1 MHHLNQNPWTS
12 SKTQNSKLAASSIH
26 SPSTHSILFF
36 STDQGQCEVGHFGL
50 TALAPT
56 QNISL
61 GLWALDSWMLPT
73 LQEEVMWWWG
83 WGARKKSGLRELKT
97 KPSMW
102 LVVWTEAK
110 ARTEGRRRG
119 RTEREEG
126 GRGPSGGGH
135 EDARSAGRLGADSQ
149 HVCVSILLYTCPCR
163 CVFICPLRCTC
174 VFWGKC
180 IIAPMGMNAC
190 CPSMCHVWCF
200 QNVMALDLVCRR
212 EQPVRGWFWI
222 TLFSRKF
229 NYVIESMKSS
239 ITIFA
244 LHFIYRLSGQMDME
258 RARRAAS
265 VTFGAPICLAFL
277 FFF

>member
-50 TALAPT
+50 TVLAPT

-126 GRGPSGGGH
+126 GRDGGLPS
-135 EDARSAGRLGADSQ
+135 RLLSALWRGSWGCQICGASRCWLAACVCEYPSVYLSVPMCVHLSTTLYMCVLGEVHNCPHGYECVLPF
-149 HVCVSILLYTCPCR
+149 HVSRV
-163 CVFICPLRCTC
+163 VFS
-174 VFWGKC
+174 KC
-180 IIAPMGMNAC
+180 DGSWSCLPA
-190 CPSMCHVWCF
+190 W
-200 QNVMALDLVCRR
+200 
-212 EQPVRGWFWI
+212 
-222 TLFSRKF
+222 
-229 NYVIESMKSS
+229 
-239 ITIFA
+239 
-244 LHFIYRLSGQMDME
+244 
-258 RARRAAS
+258 AAS
-265 VTFGAPICLAFL
+265 ERLILDNTF
-277 FFF
+277 

>member
-50 TALAPT
+50 TVLAPT

-102 LVVWTEAK
+102 WVVWTEAK

-126 GRGPSGGGH
+126 GRGWGIAFAPFKRPLEGVMRMPDLRGVSVLT
-135 EDARSAGRLGADSQ
+135 RSMCVWVSFCIPVRADVCSFVHYAV
-149 HVCVSILLYTCPCR
+149 HVC
-163 CVFICPLRCTC
+163 
-174 VFWGKC
+174 
-180 IIAPMGMNAC
+180 
-190 CPSMCHVWCF
+190 
-200 QNVMALDLVCRR
+200 
-212 EQPVRGWFWI
+212 
-222 TLFSRKF
+222 
-229 NYVIESMKSS
+229 
-239 ITIFA
+239 
-244 LHFIYRLSGQMDME
+244 
-258 RARRAAS
+258 
-265 VTFGAPICLAFL
+265 FGGSA
-277 FFF
+277 